1 MPFQVVGDDMSWMGT
16 GAFVRMDDNR
26 LFVEDKIISVE
37 KQSPYKYFFYI
48 RQVSGRVDEYACE
61 NNLILG
67 YSQCLSAAVSYEC
80 DSIVFPLM
88 GEKRSGLSKEKEVKI
103 ACQVFREF
111 ISNNEIDIYLSVPDR
126 GLKVLSEKLLS
137 PILSYVESQYI
148 DGDTDIGKN
157 IYSDITT
164 PKKAQ
169 IGYSAVGRLK
179 GKGLQQTDTIPAVPR
194 SLNQYINK
202 SDGTFSEYLQKLIS
216 GKGLTNVEVYKRANL
231 TKQYFSKLMNGKVN
245 PTKEKLLCI
254 AVALCLNLDETIDFL
269 NMGGYALSP
278 YSKTDLVFK
287 YYIIQKDFDIFSI
300 DIALYDLGLPSLMD

>member
-26 LFVEDKIISVE
+26 LIVEDKIISVE

-48 RQVSGRVDEYACE
+48 RQPSGRAGEYDYE
-61 NNLILG
+61 NNLMQC

-88 GEKRSGLSKEKEVKI
+88 GEGRSGLSKEKEVKI
-103 ACQVFREF
+103 ACQVFQEF

-148 DGDTDIGKN
+148 DGDTA
-157 IYSDITT
+157 DITT
-164 PKKAQ
+164 PKKTQ
-169 IGYSAVGRLK
+169 IGYSAVRRLK
-179 GKGLQQTDTIPAVPR
+179 GKGLQQTDTMPVVPR

-216 GKGLTNVEVYKRANL
+216 GKGLTNVDVYKRANL

-254 AVALCLNLDETIDFL
+254 AVALCLDLDETIDFL

>member
-16 GAFVRMDDNR
+16 GAFVRIDDNR

-48 RQVSGRVDEYACE
+48 RQLSGSADEYVCE

-67 YSQCLSAAVSYEC
+67 YNQCLLTAVSYEC

-88 GEKRSGLSKEKEVKI
+88 GEERSGLSKEKEVKI
-103 ACQVFREF
+103 ACKVFQEF
-111 ISNNEIDIYLSVPDR
+111 LCNNEIDIYLSVSDR
-126 GLKVLSEKLLS
+126 GLKIMSEKLLA
-137 PILSYVESQYI
+137 PILSYVESNYI
-148 DGDTDIGKN
+148 DVDNDNGRNMYLDLASPKN
-157 IYSDITT
+157 
-164 PKKAQ
+164 AQ
-169 IGYSAVGRLK
+169 FGHSAVGRLK
-179 GKGLQQTDTIPAVPR
+179 GKGLRQVGTKYAVPNT
-194 SLNQYINK
+194 LNQYINT

-254 AVALCLNLDETIDFL
+254 AVALCLNLDETVDFL

-287 YYIIQKDFDIFSI
+287 YYILQKNFDIFSI